1 MIFWI
6 GNGWQRKKNPN
17 PKPAQ
22 AGLLVSAS
30 TDEGETEPAGL
41 AWRVGIMEIVT
52 LLRLI
57 AALAEAAA
65 EKQSNRKYWNGEL
78 KEDVSRIRQAVSD
91 LESVTERR

>member
-1 MIFWI
+1 
-6 GNGWQRKKNPN
+6 
-17 PKPAQ
+17 
-22 AGLLVSAS
+22 
-30 TDEGETEPAGL
+30 
-41 AWRVGIMEIVT
+41 MEIVT